1 MNGNVRFHRL
11 VFHLAMIA
19 LSIAAIPPIATHA
32 QQSPAIDPS
41 LYSAM
46 RWRLIGPHRA
56 GRVTSVAGIPG
67 DPATFY
73 MGTPGGGVWKT
84 TDGGQVWNPIFDS
97 QRVASIGA
105 VAVSP
110 SNPNIVYVGTGEQTP
125 GNGIYKS
132 TDAGATWTNIGL
144 ADTHYISSIFIDP
157 RNPDIVIVGV
167 IGHPIL
173 TVAAPGTARG
183 AYKTTDG
190 GKSWKKTLYKDDFAG
205 VSDLCA
211 DPENPRNLYA
221 AIWHPADWR
230 GGEDDP
236 KSRDAWLFKSADEGT
251 TWSPLPDKGLP
262 GGAWGRVG
270 IAVAPGDRGRRI
282 FAIINAG
289 LFRSDDAG
297 LSWRQITKDPR
308 ILGSTY
314 FSRVFVDP
322 RSADV
327 VYVMQTSAYR
337 STDGGK
343 TFISFKGAPG
353 GDDYHAMWIDPQNPS
368 HIVFGVD
375 QGAVV
380 SYNGGQSWTSWF
392 NQPTGQFYHVIT
404 DNQFPYVAYA
414 AQQDSGTAA
423 VPSRS
428 DYGEITFRD
437 WWSIAGF
444 EYSFIAPDPL
454 HPNIVYSGGW
464 YGSVVRFDKNS
475 GQFTHVF
482 ARSKRHRTSQMP
494 PVVFSP
500 QDPHTLYFATQFVL
514 KTVDEGQTWQEISPD
529 LTVRPEPPAKSELRR
544 RRESQLQARARN
556 IRYSPN
562 SRGPAA
568 ATELENTLSTE
579 YGDDDDEDP
588 AAKRPPAITALV
600 PSPVQSGVLWAGTTN
615 GLVYRTEDAANWA
628 NVSPAEFT
636 ADTQIISM
644 EASRFDAAT
653 AYLVAEIRKDS
664 TPWVFRTRDAG
675 KSWQKITRGL
685 EATWVARAVR
695 EDSVRKGLLYAA
707 TSKAVCVSF
716 NDGDDW
722 QSLQLNLPA
731 SDMRDL
737 AVHGNDL
744 VLATYGRALW
754 ILDDV
759 SPLRQARPELTSAG
773 PSLLHPAHAIRVR
786 WDNDAETPRPP
797 EVPAGQNPP
806 DGAIL
811 YYYLPSAPAA
821 ELTLEI
827 RDENKNLVRRFT
839 SAPPPPDTS
848 LKNAPDYW
856 FAPPASLPK
865 NPGLNRFV
873 WDLRYDAPPILAYS
887 YYGEPLQYVEYTLTI
902 NSIAGQTPLKQ
913 MLGPLAVPGK
923 YEVTLI
929 DGASRSTQSLIVLPD
944 PRVQLSPAAYLAQFA
959 ASQKIGA
966 GLKSSYE
973 ASEAVAPFVA
983 AIAGRVKS
991 FEKNSGEKESGHD
1004 REEKK
1009 EKAEQHEPAS
1019 PLEKFQEKVG
1029 AIFAGNTDSPGF
1041 GAVNRDLARLSYMVQ
1056 SGDAAPS
1063 APLLASLEESCSGL
1077 SAAIEKWR
1085 TVAQSLPEVNAFLAQ
1100 QKLAPLPAPPL
1111 LTISPGAACTP

>member
-1 MNGNVRFHRL
+1 MNGNARPRVRILR
-11 VFHLAMIA
+11 
-19 LSIAAIPPIATHA
+19 IAALAALLASLPSVPADA
-32 QQSPAIDPS
+32 QQSPPVDPS

-67 DPATFY
+67 DPAIFY

-84 TDGGQVWNPIFDS
+84 TDGGQVWKPIFDS

-110 SNPNIVYVGTGEQTP
+110 SNPSIVYVGTGEQTP

-132 TDAGATWTNIGL
+132 TDAGTTWTNIGL
-144 ADTHYISSIFIDP
+144 ADTRYISSIFVDP
-157 RNPDIVIVGV
+157 KNSDVVVVGV

-173 TVAAPGTARG
+173 TVAAPSTTRG
-183 AYKTTDG
+183 VYKTTDG
-190 GKSWKKTLYKDDFAG
+190 GKTWKHTLYKDDFAG

-221 AIWHPADWR
+221 AVWHPADWR
-230 GGEDDP
+230 AGEDNP
-236 KSRDAWLFKSADEGT
+236 KSRDAWLFKSTDEGT

-262 GGAWGRVG
+262 EGGWGRVG
-270 IAVAPGDRGRRI
+270 IAVAPGDRGRRL
-282 FAIINAG
+282 FAILTAG
-289 LFRSDDAG
+289 LFRSDDGG
-297 LSWRQITKDPR
+297 LTWRQITKDPR
-308 ILGSTY
+308 ILGSLY

-322 RSADV
+322 RNAEV

-337 STDGGK
+337 SADGGK
-343 TFISFKGAPG
+343 TFIAFKGAPG
-353 GDDYHAMWIDPQNPS
+353 GDDYHTMWIDPQNSS

-404 DNQFPYVAYA
+404 DNQFPYIAYA

-444 EYSFIAPDPL
+444 EYSYIAPDPL
-454 HPNIVYSGGW
+454 HPNTVYSGGW
-464 YGSVVRFDKNS
+464 YGSVVRYDKNT
-475 GQFTHVF
+475 GQFVHVF
-482 ARSKRHRTSQMP
+482 TRGKKYRTSQMP

-500 QDPHTLYFATQFVL
+500 LDPHTLYFATQFVL
-514 KTVDEGQTWQEISPD
+514 KTVDEGRTWQEISPD
-529 LTVRPEPPAKSELRR
+529 LTARAEPPTKSELRR
-544 RRESQLQARARN
+544 PHESQLQARLQN
-556 IRYSPN
+556 IRNRPDSH
-562 SRGPAA
+562 GPAA
-568 ATELENTLSTE
+568 NVESYSADTE
-579 YGDDDDEDP
+579 YGDDEDEDP

-600 PSPVQSGVLWAGTTN
+600 PSPVQSGLLWAGTTN
-615 GLVYRTEDAANWA
+615 GLVFRTEDAANWT

-636 ADTQIISM
+636 ADTQVISM

-653 AYLVAEIRKDS
+653 VYLVAEIRKDS
-664 TPWVFRTRDAG
+664 TPYVYRTRDAG
-675 KSWQKITRGL
+675 KSWQKITHGL
-685 EATWVARAVR
+685 EANWVARAVR
-695 EDSVRKGLLYAA
+695 EDSVRKSLLYAA
-707 TSKAVCVSF
+707 TENAVYVSF

-744 VLATYGRALW
+744 VVATYGRALW

-759 SPLRQARPELTSAG
+759 SPLRLAPLTSAG
-773 PSLLHPAHAIRVR
+773 PVLLHPANAIRVR

-811 YYYLPSAPAA
+811 YYYLPAA
-821 ELTLEI
+821 STGELTLEI
-827 RDENKNLVRRFT
+827 RDENKNLVRLFT
-839 SAPPPPDTS
+839 SAAPSPDTS

-856 FAPPASLPK
+856 FAPPASLSK
-865 NPGLNRFV
+865 SAGLNRFV

-887 YYGEPLQYVEYTLTI
+887 YYGEPIQYVEYTLTI
-902 NSIAGQTPLKQ
+902 NSVPGQTPLKQ

-923 YEVTLI
+923 YELTLI
-929 DGASRSTQSLIVLPD
+929 DGASRSTQSLIVQPD
-944 PRVQLSPAAYLAQFA
+944 PRIHISPTDYLAQFA
-959 ASQKIGA
+959 ASRIIGA
-966 GLKSSYE
+966 GLKSSYA
-973 ASEAVAPFVA
+973 ASEAAAPFVA
-983 AIAGRVKS
+983 AIADRVKS
-991 FEKNSGEKESGHD
+991 LEQTSGQKEADRD

-1009 EKAEQHEPAS
+1009 EKAEKHEFAS
-1019 PLEKFQEKVG
+1019 PLEKFQESVG
-1029 AIFAGNTDSPGF
+1029 AIFSGTTDSPGI
-1041 GAVNRDLARLSYMVQ
+1041 GAVNRDLARLSFMVQ

-1077 SAAIEKWR
+1077 SAAIEKWP
-1085 TVAQSLPEVNAFLAQ
+1085 TLAQSLPEVNAFLAQ
-1100 QKLAPLPAPPL
+1100 QKLAPLPALPVLP
-1111 LTISPGAACTP
+1111 ISTGAACTP

>member
-1 MNGNVRFHRL
+1 MNGNARL
-11 VFHLAMIA
+11 RVPIFRIVALAA
-19 LSIAAIPPIATHA
+19 LLAFLSSAPAGA
-32 QQSPAIDPS
+32 QQSSSVDPS

-67 DPATFY
+67 DPAIFY

-84 TDGGQVWNPIFDS
+84 TDGGQVWKPIFDS

-110 SNPNIVYVGTGEQTP
+110 SNPSIVYVGTGEQTP
-125 GNGIYKS
+125 GSGIYKS
-132 TDAGATWTNIGL
+132 ADAGATWTNIGL
-144 ADTHYISSIFIDP
+144 ADTRYISSIFIDP
-157 RNPDIVIVGV
+157 KNPDVVVVGV

-173 TVAAPGTARG
+173 TVAAPSTTRG
-183 AYKTTDG
+183 VYKTSDG
-190 GKSWKKTLYKDDFAG
+190 GKTWKHTLYKDDFAG

-221 AIWHPADWR
+221 AVWHPADWR
-230 GGEDDP
+230 AGEDNP
-236 KSRDAWLFKSADEGT
+236 KSRDAWLFKSTDEGT

-262 GGAWGRVG
+262 EGGWGRVG
-270 IAVAPGDRGRRI
+270 IAVAPGDRGRRL
-282 FAIINAG
+282 FAILTAG
-289 LFRSDDAG
+289 LFRSDDGG
-297 LSWRQITKDPR
+297 LTWRQITKDPR
-308 ILGSTY
+308 ILGSLY

-322 RSADV
+322 RNAEV

-353 GDDYHAMWIDPQNPS
+353 GDDYHTMWIDPQNSS

-444 EYSFIAPDPL
+444 EYSYIAPDPL

-464 YGSVVRFDKNS
+464 YGSLVRYDKNT
-475 GQFTHVF
+475 GQFVHVF
-482 ARSKRHRTSQMP
+482 ARGKKHRTSQMP

-514 KTVDEGQTWQEISPD
+514 KTVDEGKTWQEISPD
-529 LTVRPEPPAKSELRR
+529 LTARPEPPAKSELRR
-544 RRESQLQARARN
+544 PHESQLQARLQN
-556 IRYSPN
+556 ILYMSH
-562 SRGPAA
+562 SHGPAVTA
-568 ATELENTLSTE
+568 ESPSTADTE
-579 YGDDDDEDP
+579 YGDDEDEDP

-600 PSPVQSGVLWAGTTN
+600 PSPVQSDVLWAGTTN
-615 GLVYRTEDAANWA
+615 GLVFRTEDAANWT

-664 TPWVFRTRDAG
+664 APYVYRTRDAG
-675 KSWQKITRGL
+675 KSWQKITHGL
-685 EATWVARAVR
+685 EANWVARAVR
-695 EDSVRKGLLYAA
+695 EDSVRKGLLCAA
-707 TSKAVCVSF
+707 TENAVYVSF

-722 QSLQLNLPA
+722 QSLQLNLPT

-744 VLATYGRALW
+744 VVATYGRALW

-759 SPLRQARPELTSAG
+759 SPLRQVPLTIAG
-773 PSLLHPAHAIRVR
+773 PALLHPANAIRVR

-811 YYYLPSAPAA
+811 YYYLPSAPTG

-839 SAPPPPDTS
+839 SAAPPPDTS

-856 FAPPASLPK
+856 FAPPASLSK
-865 NPGLNRFV
+865 SAGLNRFV

-887 YYGEPLQYVEYTLTI
+887 YYGEPIQYVEYTLTI
-902 NSIAGQTPLKQ
+902 NSIPGQTPLKQ

-923 YEVTLI
+923 YELTLI
-929 DGASRSTQSLIVLPD
+929 DGPSRSTQPLIVQPD
-944 PRVQLSPAAYLAQFA
+944 PRVHISPADYLAQFA
-959 ASQKIGA
+959 ASRKIGA
-966 GLKSSYE
+966 GLKSSYA
-973 ASEAVAPFVA
+973 ASEAAAPFVA
-983 AIAGRVKS
+983 AIADRVKS
-991 FEKNSGEKESGHD
+991 LEKNSGEKESDRD

-1009 EKAEQHEPAS
+1009 EKAEKHEPAS
-1019 PLEKFQEKVG
+1019 PLEKFQENVG
-1029 AIFAGNTDSPGF
+1029 AVFSGTTDSPGF
-1041 GAVNRDLARLSYMVQ
+1041 GAVNRDLARLSFMVQ

-1063 APLLASLEESCSGL
+1063 APLLTSLEESCSGL
-1077 SAAIEKWR
+1077 SAAIEKWP
-1085 TVAQSLPEVNAFLAQ
+1085 TLAQSLPEVNAFLTQ
-1100 QKLAPLPAPPL
+1100 QNLAPLPALPL
-1111 LTISPGAACTP
+1111 LPVSPGSACTP

>member
-1 MNGNVRFHRL
+1 MNRNARSTRL
-11 VFHLAMIA
+11 A
-19 LSIAAIPPIATHA
+19 LSLALAAVLLTPLFSSPARA
-32 QQSPAIDPS
+32 QQSSALDPS

-46 RWRLIGPHRA
+46 RWRLIGPHRG

-67 DPATFY
+67 DSSTFY
-73 MGTPGGGVWKT
+73 IGTPGGGVWKT
-84 TDGGQVWNPIFDS
+84 TDGGQVWKPIFDS

-110 SNPNIVYVGTGEQTP
+110 SNPSIVYVGTGEQTP

-132 TDAGATWTNIGL
+132 TDAGATWSNIGL
-144 ADTHYISSIFIDP
+144 ADTRYISSIFVDP
-157 RNPDIVIVGV
+157 KNPDVVVVGV

-173 TVAAPGTARG
+173 TVAPPGTTRG
-183 AYKTTDG
+183 VYKTTNG
-190 GKSWKKTLYKDDFAG
+190 GKTWKKTLYKDDFAG

-211 DPENPRNLYA
+211 DPENPHNLYA

-230 GGEDDP
+230 AGEDDP
-236 KSRDAWLFKSADEGT
+236 KSRDAWLFKSTDEGS
-251 TWSPLPDKGLP
+251 TWSALPDKGLP
-262 GGAWGRVG
+262 AGGWGRVG
-270 IAVAPGDRGRRI
+270 IAVGPGDRGRRL
-282 FAIINAG
+282 FAILNAG
-289 LFRSDDAG
+289 LFRSDDGG
-297 LSWRQITKDPR
+297 LSWSQITKDPR
-308 ILGSTY
+308 ILGSLY

-322 RSADV
+322 RNADV
-327 VYVMQTSAYR
+327 VYVMQTSSYR
-337 STDGGK
+337 SADGGK

-353 GDDYHAMWIDPQNPS
+353 GDDYHTMWIDPQNSS

-380 SYNGGQSWTSWF
+380 SFNGGQSWTSWF
-392 NQPTGQFYHVIT
+392 NQATGQFYHVIT

-444 EYSFIAPDPL
+444 EYSYIAPDPL
-454 HPNIVYSGGW
+454 HPNVVYSGGW
-464 YGSVVRFDKNS
+464 YGSVVRYDKTT

-482 ARSKRHRTSQMP
+482 ARGKKHRTSQMP

-514 KTVDEGQTWQEISPD
+514 KTVDEGRTWQEISPD
-529 LTVRPEPPAKSELRR
+529 LTDRPEPPAKTELRR
-544 RRESQLQARARN
+544 SQSSDLQAN
-556 IRYSPN
+556 LKTIRYSPD
-562 SRGPAA
+562 SHGPSANGESSAA
-568 ATELENTLSTE
+568 DTE
-579 YGDDDDEDP
+579 YGDDEDEDP
-588 AAKRPPAITALV
+588 TAKRPHAITALV

-615 GLVYRTEDAANWA
+615 GLIYRTEEASRWT

-653 AYLVAEIRKDS
+653 AWVVAEIRKDR
-664 TPWVFRTRDAG
+664 TPYVYRTRDAG
-675 KSWQKITRGL
+675 KSWQRITRGL
-685 EATWVARAVR
+685 EADWVARAVR

-707 TSKAVCVSF
+707 TENAVYVSF
-716 NDGDDW
+716 DDGDDW
-722 QSLQLNLPA
+722 QSLQLNLPT

-744 VLATYGRALW
+744 VVATYGRALW

-759 SPLRQARPELTSAG
+759 SPLRLARREAAASA
-773 PSLLHPAHAIRVR
+773 PALLRPAEAIRVR

-811 YYYLPSAPAA
+811 YYYLPSAPSG

-827 RDENKNLVRRFT
+827 RDESKNLVRRFT
-839 SAPPPPDTS
+839 STVPPPDTS
-848 LKNAPDYW
+848 YKNAPDYW

-873 WDLRYDAPPILAYS
+873 WDLRYDGPQILNYS
-887 YYGEPLQYVEYTLTI
+887 YYGEPLQYVEYTLAI
-902 NSIAGQTPLKQ
+902 NSIPGQTPLKQ

-929 DGASRSTQSLIVLPD
+929 DGANRSTQPLVVLPD
-944 PRVQLSPAAYLAQFA
+944 PRIHLSPADFLAQFA

-966 GLKSSYE
+966 GLKISYA
-973 ASEAVAPFVA
+973 ASESVAPFVA
-983 AIAGRVKS
+983 AVADRVKS
-991 FEKNSGEKESGHD
+991 LEKNSAEKESSHD
-1004 REEKK
+1004 REDKK
-1009 EKAEQHEPAS
+1009 EKPEPAS
-1019 PLEKFQEKVG
+1019 PLEKFQQSVS
-1029 AIFAGNTDSPGF
+1029 AIFSGSADSPGF
-1041 GAVNRDLARLSYMVQ
+1041 GSVNRDLARLSYMVQ

-1063 APLLASLEESCSGL
+1063 APLLASMEESCSGL
-1077 SAAIEKWR
+1077 FGALEKWR
-1085 TVAQSLPEVNAFLAQ
+1085 TVPQSLAEVNAFLAQ
-1100 QKLAPLPAPPL
+1100 QKLPPLPAPPAL
-1111 LTISPGAACTP
+1111 SISPGAACAP